1 MEAIEREAAE
11 RDTRGR
17 ETYRDY
23 YNGGSNLG
31 TRDSE
36 REPVT
41 FKGRNSTRT
50 SEEHPFGIVEKDRSF
65 STDRKSDFSDND
77 RIENRKTLSD
87 DKYNTFDDISKE
99 KTESRDVTRKY
110 FMNPTKLDQM
120 YDTPISYA
128 GFKPQ

>member
-1 MEAIEREAAE
+1 MEAIEREVAE

-17 ETYRDY
+17 ETYREY
-23 YNGGSNLG
+23 YNGGSHLG

-41 FKGRNSTRT
+41 FKGRTSTRT
-50 SEEHPFGIVEKDRSF
+50 SEEHPFGIAEKDRSF
-65 STDRKSDFSDND
+65 STDRKSEVSDND
-77 RIENRKTLSD
+77 KMERRKTLSD
-87 DKYNTFDDISKE
+87 EKYPTFDDISKE
-99 KTESRDVTRKY
+99 NTQSQEVTRKY

>member
-11 RDTRGR
+11 REVRDR

-23 YNGGSNLG
+23 FNGGSRLG

-41 FKGRNSTRT
+41 FKGRNSTHT
-50 SEEHPFGIVEKDRSF
+50 SEEHPFGIAEKDRSF
-65 STDRKSDFSDND
+65 TTDRKSDVTDND
-77 RIENRKTLSD
+77 KLEERKKLSD
-87 DKYNTFDDISKE
+87 ETSVTFDDISKD
-99 KTESRDVTRKY
+99 KTEPRDATRKY

-120 YDTPISYA
+120 YETPISYA